1 MRISKRFEFGLIAA
15 LYLTPYYKIK
25 AISKKEIANN
35 ENIPYKYLEIVM
47 KLLKDSGII
56 ESKAGLGGGYMLKMD
71 PSKITAL
78 QLFNALEGKITF
90 ENLNYKTAYVYKSLE
105 SSITDALKSIDLYEL
120 KKRSMH
126 NEYYI

>member
-1 MRISKRFEFGLIAA
+1 MRISKRFEFGLVAT
-15 LYLTPYYKIK
+15 LYLTSYYKIK
-25 AISKKEIANN
+25 AVSKKEIANN
-35 ENIPYKYLEIVM
+35 ENIPYKYLETVM

-56 ESKAGLGGGYMLKMD
+56 ESKAGLGGGYMLKID

-90 ENLNYKTAYVYKSLE
+90 ENFNYKTAYVYKSLE
-105 SSITDALKSIDLYEL
+105 SSITNALKSIDLYEL